1 MKGELAGAGTVDRA
15 APASG
20 AARRQSS
27 DGRVDQQPAFVLH
40 TYAWRETSAIIETF
54 TRDHGRMALVA
65 RGAKRPTSQYRGIL
79 MPFSPLSVCW
89 SGRGELKSLLRAE
102 WQGGL
107 APLRGEGLLSAFY
120 LNELLV
126 RLLPRGDPHP
136 GLFTSYF
143 RTLAGLAR
151 HDDQRE
157 ATLRIFELDL
167 LRELGVA
174 PSFDTCLDGG
184 LVDPDACYQ
193 ADFELGFRRAA
204 DAADPDALKG
214 GTLIALARR
223 DFTEPGTLT
232 AARNFLRRLIGY
244 HLDGKPLNARRI
256 LMDLR
261 SMS

>member
-184 LVDPDACYQ
+184 LVDPDA
-193 ADFELGFRRAA
+193 
-204 DAADPDALKG
+204 LKG